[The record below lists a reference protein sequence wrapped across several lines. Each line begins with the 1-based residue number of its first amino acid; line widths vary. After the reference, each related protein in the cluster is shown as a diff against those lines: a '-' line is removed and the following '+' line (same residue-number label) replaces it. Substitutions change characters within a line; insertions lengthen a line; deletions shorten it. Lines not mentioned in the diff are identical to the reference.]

1 MTETHPLTRRDLR
14 TRPEVPD
21 LALVP
26 ACAPPMTRRALR
38 EAARPRRRVPTAR
51 EIVHAV
57 PIGQQA
63 AAVAVGLV
71 LAGGVA
77 SFAAASP
84 DRGTGSPAPTA
95 AVSAAATRAGADAA
109 ASARLT
115 GQAAYAAQVRAD
127 AADSGRLALT
137 RSDAVL
143 SAAAETLTGTD
154 LSGLETT
161 AAELAA
167 LLTEA
172 GVEVTDVVEVGA
184 AIAALPAGPTAAGAT
199 TPGTA
204 ATPSAGSPAVTPDP
218 GATGQEAA
226 PADPGT
232 ATPEPAAPTQAATPA
247 PEAAPTQAATPAPE
261 ATTAQAG
268 TAPEATPTQA
278 GTAPAAPA
286 ATGTPGSEV
295 AEFDAAVRIMSL
307 AQEVDGLA
315 AEVQAEIDATRA
327 AAEALAANVA
337 EVEAQEN
344 GAIPVDLLCAPAF
357 APDSLLRC
365 DAVAALEDLN
375 VAFAEEFGEDLD
387 VVSAYRDYATQV
399 TTRYRRGGLA
409 ARPGTSNH
417 GLGLA
422 VDLGDF
428 GRLGYFGAPFYE
440 WMSENSEAYG
450 WFHPEHMGPGGS
462 GPREPWHW
470 EFDPALLEGGESTPL
485 PGTD

>member
-95 AVSAAATRAGADAA
+95 AVSAAATRAGSEAA

-115 GQAAYAAQVRAD
+115 GQAAAYAAQVRAE

-247 PEAAPTQAATPAPE
+247 PEA
-261 ATTAQAG
+261 TTA
-268 TAPEATPTQA
+268 QA